1 MKHFIAKMNTV
12 EYSEL
17 AVLSDSQSEKLTCSK
32 LSNRIDGLAKGLHVE
47 WEVVIRDNAELLM
60 LTRKAKRVEDAEL
73 HDLEMAMNNFLSSV
87 DKMELPTKKNE
98 CIDSKVEKEAKKMID
113 ALLSDEDFSENRFP
127 IARKL
132 DNNIMIGIGGF
143 SNPVMRHILTLAKK
157 AYDK

>member
-1 MKHFIAKMNTV
+1 MKHFVARNNSV

-17 AVLSDSQSEKLTCSK
+17 AMLSDSQSEKLTSSQLK
-32 LSNRIDGLAKGLHVE
+32 ERIDKVAKELNVQ
-47 WEVVIRDNAELLM
+47 WDVVVRDNVELLM
-60 LTRKAKRVEDAEL
+60 LTRKAKKVEDAET
-73 HDLEMAMNNFLSSV
+73 HDLEMAMTNFLSWV
-87 DKMELPTKKNE
+87 DKQELPTKKNE
-98 CIDSKVEKEAKKMID
+98 CVDSKVEKEAKKMID

-143 SNPVMRHILTLAKK
+143 SNPVMRHILELAKQ